1 MDKLTIGFNYEDL
14 AVANLCQII
23 LGEAG
28 MGETIQIQE
37 AMNIAERLGIS
48 TTVENITAANDFA
61 RRRPVTYTLFS
72 PIHQQVESIL
82 ANPDYFPENKDDF
95 IAIIKAHEERDLTPS
110 EYAMVEAHGEL
121 LEFWK
126 KFALHV
132 SAQDTIT
139 GMVEAY
145 GIMNVAV
152 FDDNDWPCLYHRGM
166 TNLEPSIQV
175 VVDAYNQYKAFLGF
189 TPAMLPGSELVLPT
203 LTKLLIDVA
212 TTDVKVS
219 GLSLAGRFWFEGKPT
234 DNLPG
239 SAHLQ
244 VH

>member
-1 MDKLTIGFNYEDL
+1 MDKLNIGFNYEDL
-14 AVANLCQII
+14 VVANLLQCI

-28 MGETIQIQE
+28 VGDAIQIQE
-37 AMNIAERLGIS
+37 SLNVAERLGIAS
-48 TTVENITAANDFA
+48 SVENITAATEFV
-61 RRRPVTYTLFS
+61 RRRALTYTILT
-72 PIHQQVESIL
+72 PIQQQVETLL
-82 ANPDYFPENKDDF
+82 ANPDYFPESKDDF
-95 IAIIKAHEERDLTPS
+95 ITIIKANEERDLTAA
-110 EYAMVEAHGEL
+110 EQAMVEAHGEL

-126 KFALHV
+126 KFALHTN
-132 SAQDTIT
+132 AQDVIT
-139 GMVEAY
+139 GMVESY

-152 FDDNDWPCLYHRGM
+152 FDDSDWPCLYHRGM
-166 TNLEPSIQV
+166 SNLEPAIQV
-175 VVDAYNQYKAFLGF
+175 IVDTYNQYKAFLGF
-189 TPAMLPGSELVLPT
+189 TPAMLPGGELVLPT

-212 TTDVKVS
+212 TVDVKVS